1 MFSSPIV
8 YAWIAWLLVIGVIA
22 VLRFAAH
29 QREER
34 RRAERRSQRRTGQVA
49 GSAPDKAPIVKLAE
63 NDKAAAGSCRLPG
76 ATGRRGHHPARA
88 RPGHTRSGDPG
99 VTRIPAVTGR
109 LTIAHLHARHTRRA
123 CLSS

>member
-22 VLRFAAH
+22 VLRFVAH

-49 GSAPDKAPIVKLAE
+49 GSAPDKALVVRKPKTTKRQPIPADYREQLV
-63 NDKAAAGSCRLPG
+63 AAGIIQLAADL
-76 ATGRRGHHPARA
+76 ATPDPA
-88 RPGHTRSGDPG
+88 TQ
-99 VTRIPAVTGR
+99 V
-109 LTIAHLHARHTRRA
+109 
-123 CLSS
+123 

>member
-34 RRAERRSQRRTGQVA
+34 RRAERRSQRRIGQAA
-49 GSAPDKAPIVKLAE
+49 GSAPDQALVVRRRKTTKRQLLPADYREQLV
-63 NDKAAAGSCRLPG
+63 AAGIIQPAADL
-76 ATGRRGHHPARA
+76 ATPDPA
-88 RPGHTRSGDPG
+88 TQ
-99 VTRIPAVTGR
+99 V
-109 LTIAHLHARHTRRA
+109 
-123 CLSS
+123 